1 MVVGDSLNLRRNDYG
16 VLNTCSAP
24 FQISAPD
31 RVEVSMIEKD
41 VSGRNN
47 DPQLDEEVWQAWLHK
62 NEGKGRVRLVEPK
75 TLLAIVLVLGIA
87 AMVLWKILR

>member
-24 FQISAPD
+24 FQISASD

-47 DPQLDEEVWQAWLHK
+47 DPQLDEEVWH
-62 NEGKGRVRLVEPK
+62 GKHVCARMKRK
-75 TLLAIVLVLGIA
+75 TASDRQGA
-87 AMVLWKILR
+87 RKY